1 MAEQLK
7 TKSSIKDDVNRF
19 IFNWHEFPFDYWWR
33 KKYNIPFGSQAHR
46 EMNFID
52 MYIEHQEELL
62 LKEVS
67 INYSEE
73 HEEIEDMELGIHNDK
88 REVVKLSKEE
98 IDDDYENLDLSKFDK

>member
-1 MAEQLK
+1 MLEQLNL
-7 TKSSIKDDVNRF
+7 KSDIKDEVRRF

-33 KKYNIPFGSQAHR
+33 KKYNIPFGSQSHR

-67 INYSEE
+67 DNYTEE
-73 HEEIEDMELGIHNDK
+73 QEEIEDIELGIHSNK
-88 REVVKLSKEE
+88 EVKLSKKE
-98 IDDDYENLDLSKFDK
+98 IDEDYENLDLSKFDK